1 MDSGY
6 ARPVARL
13 IEELSKLPG
22 IGPRTAQRL
31 AFYIL
36 NSPPELAAGLA
47 RALVEARKSIRRC
60 SVCGNFTDCDP
71 CSICRDERRRQD
83 TICVVE
89 RPKDVA
95 AMEKTRVYRGRYHVL
110 HGVISPV
117 EGIGPEDLNIK
128 SLLARLEGGAV
139 KEVILA
145 TNPSVEG
152 DATALY
158 LAGLLKPL
166 GVRVTRIAHGLPVG
180 AELEYAD
187 EITLGRALEGRREL

>member
-1 MDSGY
+1 M
-6 ARPVARL
+6 ARL

-36 NSPPELAAGLA
+36 NSPPQLAVGLA

-95 AMEKTRVYRGRYHVL
+95 AVEKSRVYRGTYHVL

-117 EGIGPEDLNIK
+117 EGIGPDDLNIK
-128 SLLARLEGGAV
+128 SLLARLEKGSV

-166 GVRVTRIAHGLPVG
+166 GVVVTRIAHGLPAG